1 MRTLC
6 EELETTLTHLGAAE
20 GQAWTHSS
28 RMDEQDHLLE
38 IFTLSQFLSRN
49 GTRHSKRQFQNEAQ

>member
-6 EELETTLTHLGAAE
+6 EELETTWTHLGAAE

-28 RMDEQDHLLE
+28 RMDEEQQQDPLKN
-38 IFTLSQFLSRN
+38 FLN
-49 GTRHSKRQFQNEAQ
+49 F